1 MLLLYLIVLFQF
13 FENLDVF
20 SLLAYYL
27 FNFIRFLHQVTANL
41 IVLFFGVFKELKFLI
56 VLLFNLL
63 KFLFF
68 ES

>member
-41 IVLFFGVFKELKFLI
+41 IVLCFGVFKELKFLI